1 MVSMNKRYVNGSIMG
16 ELYILGTKVLAE
28 ELFAVAEHAGIAVA
42 GFVEN
47 EDKNKAGTL
56 LCERPIIWVDEVPR
70 GARCVCALST
80 MKRRFFI
87 SQLEGKVEYVNLVH
101 PSSIILPRT
110 TLGEGTIVSCGV
122 IIASNAK
129 VGRHV
134 FLNRGVRVGHHTS
147 IGDFVAIQP
156 GANIAG
162 MIEVGDATYI
172 GMGAVIIE
180 RLRIGRE
187 SIIAAGAVVT
197 KDVPDHVLVAGN
209 PAIIKKENI
218 DAK

>member
-1 MVSMNKRYVNGSIMG
+1 MDG
-16 ELYILGTKVLAE
+16 LFILGTKVLAE
-28 ELFAVAEHAGIAVA
+28 EFFALADHAGIPVS

-47 EDKNKAGTL
+47 EDRNKAGTS
-56 LCERPIIWVDEVPR
+56 LCDRPIIWVDDVPE

-80 MKRRFFI
+80 MTRRFFI
-87 SQLEGKVEYVNLVH
+87 SQLEGRVDYVNLIH

-122 IIASNAK
+122 IVASNATI
-129 VGRHV
+129 GRHV
-134 FLNRGVRVGHHTS
+134 FLNRGARVGHHTK
-147 IGDFVAIQP
+147 IGDFAAIQP
-156 GANIAG
+156 SANIAG
-162 MIEVGDATYI
+162 MVEVGDATYI

-197 KDVPDHVLVAGN
+197 KNVPDHVLVAGN
-209 PAIIKKENI
+209 PAVIKKENI

>member
-1 MVSMNKRYVNGSIMG
+1 MDG
-16 ELYILGTKVLAE
+16 LFILGTKVLAE
-28 ELFAVAEHAGIAVA
+28 EFFALAEHADIPVA

-47 EDKNKAGTL
+47 EDRNKAGTS
-56 LCERPIIWVDEVPR
+56 LCDRPIVWVDDVPI

-80 MKRRFFI
+80 MTRRFFI
-87 SQLEGKVEYVNLVH
+87 SQLEGRVEYVNLVH

-122 IIASNAK
+122 IIASNSLLGK
-129 VGRHV
+129 HI
-134 FLNRGVRVGHHTS
+134 FLNRGVRIGHHS
-147 IGDFVAIQP
+147 RIGDFVTIQP

-162 MIEVGDATYI
+162 KTEIGDSTYI

-209 PAIIKKENI
+209 PAVIKKENI